1 MANKGIPVTD
11 ELVTYL
17 LDHSIPRTEVHEN
30 LVAVTQDALGDT
42 AIMQISPEQGP
53 LLTFLTRMVG
63 ARHAI
68 EVGTF
73 TGLSSLCIAEGLPED
88 GRLVCFDVSE
98 RWTSVG
104 RMFWDEAG
112 VGERVELILGDAAET
127 LAAYLGRV
135 DDPVDFAFID
145 ADKPG
150 YVTYFELLVDR
161 LAPGGLIV
169 FDNALFSG
177 EVLADEP
184 SENAAAIAAVNRIVA
199 DDDRVDTVLL
209 NVGDGLLIARRR

>member
-11 ELVTYL
+11 ELITYL
-17 LDHSIPRTEVHEN
+17 LDHSIPRTEVHDN
-30 LVAVTQDALGDT
+30 LVAVTLEALGDT

-53 LLTFLTRMVG
+53 LLTLLTQLTG

-73 TGLSSLCIAEGLPED
+73 TGLSALCIAEGLAPN

-112 VGERVELILGDAAET
+112 VGEQIELIIGDAAET
-127 LAAYLGRV
+127 LAAYLA
-135 DDPVDFAFID
+135 DTSDSVDFAFID

-150 YVTYFELLVDR
+150 YVAYFELLVDR

-177 EVLADEP
+177 DVLADEP
-184 SENAAAIAAVNRIVA
+184 GESAAAIVAVNRIVA
-199 DDDRVDTVLL
+199 DDDRVDTVLV